1 MGKIKR
7 DLLDRLIHLP
17 TTLLGFIIILVG
29 LCLVFL
35 KKITM
40 EQFTAF
46 MVVSM
51 PFFFYKREKEKDKS
65 DEEK

>member
-7 DLLDRLIHLP
+7 DLLDRLMNLP
-17 TTLLGFIIILVG
+17 TTILGFIIILIG
-29 LCLVFL
+29 LLLVVL
-35 KKITM
+35 HDMTM

-51 PFFFYKREKEKDKS
+51 PFFFYRSKEKSEDKK
-65 DEEK
+65 EE